1 MSASYVGAPL
11 VGGRPHRQSALLARA
26 PVPARHPTANAAAL
40 LMTLIAIFA
49 IYWPTLWAMVGIW
62 ARSPTFAHGFL
73 VLPASA
79 WLAWRQRQRLAG
91 MTPRCDRTG
100 LLPLA
105 ALVLLWVLADTVNVP
120 TMMQYALILT
130 VPATLVA
137 LCGWQSAR
145 AMGFP
150 LAYLLLAVPFG
161 EIFIPP
167 LIDFTAGFTV
177 WALQQSGVPVFREN
191 NYFSIPSGDWSV
203 VDACSG
209 LRYVIASL
217 ALGVVYAYLSYRST
231 IRRLAFVLAALVL
244 PLLANGVRAYLIVM
258 LGHWSGMRLAAGVD
272 HLIYGWLFFG
282 LVCLL
287 LFRLGACWREPS
299 VWTMAPSGPIQAS
312 NHDVGEAPRTAQAG
326 RSSGDPLARV
336 AGTALACIALA
347 ACGPALSMWLH
358 QAALPVRAA
367 PLELPTS
374 EGWRATAAGPQDW
387 SARHA
392 GRPQLQRTS
401 YTADASPAAAP
412 VTLELAWY
420 ATQPAGADML
430 TASPQP
436 AGAPWRL
443 LSSQRRTIILST
455 FSLAVRQEIYRR
467 DARKVLVWR
476 WYRQGGTYTAY
487 DWQVKLLLAKNR
499 LLRESL
505 AGAELIVS
513 APFDDQ
519 PASAERD
526 LRRFLISMLPGL
538 TAVLEHAGPR

>member
-11 VGGRPHRQSALLARA
+11 AGGRPQQQSALLTRA
-26 PVPARHPTANAAAL
+26 PVPARRPTPNAAAL
-40 LMTLIAIFA
+40 LVTLIAIFA
-49 IYWPTLWAMVGIW
+49 LYWPTLWAMIGIW

-91 MTPRCDRTG
+91 TTPRCDRTG

-105 ALVLLWVLADTVNVP
+105 ALVLLWVLADAVNVP

-130 VPATLVA
+130 IPATLVA
-137 LCGWQSAR
+137 LCGWQPAR
-145 AMGFP
+145 VMGFP

-217 ALGVVYAYLSYRST
+217 ALGTAYAYLSYRST
-231 IRRLAFVLAALVL
+231 IRRLAFILAALLL

-299 VWTMAPSGPIQAS
+299 VRSMGPPEPIQAS
-312 NHDVGEAPRTAQAG
+312 NRDVGEPPRTAQAG
-326 RSSGDPLARV
+326 RSPGDPLARV
-336 AGTALACIALA
+336 AGTALACIAVA

-358 QAALPVRAA
+358 QTASPVSDA
-367 PLELPTS
+367 PLVLPAS
-374 EGWRATAAGPQDW
+374 KGWRATAAAPQDW

-392 GRPQLQRTS
+392 GHPQLQRIS
-401 YTADASPAAAP
+401 YTADVSPAAAP

-430 TASPQP
+430 TAPPP
-436 AGAPWRL
+436 AADPWRL
-443 LSSQRRTIILST
+443 LSSQHKTIILPT
-455 FSLAVRQEIYRR
+455 FSLTLRQEIYRR
-467 DARKVLVWR
+467 DASKVLVWR
-476 WYRQGGTYTAY
+476 WYRQGGVNTAY
-487 DWQVKLLLAKNR
+487 DWQVKLLLAKNQVM
-499 LLRESL
+499 RESL
-505 AGAELIVS
+505 AGAELIAS

-526 LRRFLISMLPGL
+526 LRRFLTGVLPDL
-538 TAVLEHAGPR
+538 TAVLDHAGTR